1 MALTGRITGE
11 PPLVTVALI
20 ANLAR
25 LAVAVADLREAQRHA
40 GRAGISDIAGR
51 RESQRRS

>member
-25 LAVAVADLREAQRHA
+25 LAGAVAEQREASA
-40 GRAGISDIAGR
+40 TLGGPASAT
-51 RESQRRS
+51 